1 MIRLHTLGAID
12 LRDESGREVR
22 AVLAQ
27 PKRLAMLAY
36 LAAASPR
43 GSHRRDILL
52 GLFWPEL
59 DQDHARNALSKAVHF
74 LRRSLGE
81 SALVSRS
88 ADDLGLDGAL
98 VWSDVAAFGAAWDGN
113 RTEEALG
120 LYRGDLLPSF
130 FIPDAP
136 GFEQWLEQER
146 ASLRLRASEAARLRA
161 EWYEAGGDAAQAIEC
176 ARRAVALSNG
186 DERLLRRLVEL
197 LDRLGDRSTALHAY
211 DSFAGRLAAELEVDP
226 GAETVALIERIRAA
240 VSARA
245 SPPAEPVAPNASR
258 DADAAPSL
266 IGQVD

>member
-176 ARRAVALSNG
+176 ARRAVALPTGTSGPCDAWSSCSTDWATDPPPCTPTTASPG
-186 DERLLRRLVEL
+186 DSPPSSRWTRAPRRSRSSSAFGRRC
-197 LDRLGDRSTALHAY
+197 RLGPPR
-211 DSFAGRLAAELEVDP
+211 P
-226 GAETVALIERIRAA
+226 PNQ
-240 VSARA
+240 
-245 SPPAEPVAPNASR
+245 SPPMPAGMLTPLRA
-258 DADAAPSL
+258 
-266 IGQVD
+266 